1 MFANYLKVALRN
13 IKKYKAYSFINIV
26 GLAVGMTCCIL
37 ILLYVRAELSFD
49 KYHDN
54 HKQIYRVTR
63 QWFNEDGVVNLHLGH
78 VAPPV
83 GPLLKNDFPDIIHSV
98 RLFNLGRP
106 LLNYA
111 GKYFE
116 EDRFFFAEKD
126 VFQVFTFPLLQGDP
140 ASALLDP
147 FAVVVSESVAQR
159 YFGEQSPMGETMTFE
174 IDGRKGDLK
183 VTGVMEDILFNSH
196 FHADFFVSFTT
207 FERYV
212 GKRAMEDW
220 SSNNY
225 ATYLLMPEEYDITL
239 LKAQLDP
246 FVDRHMSEGRS
257 LTTKL
262 KLQKLTDIH
271 LHSHLDSEIEANG
284 NITFV
289 YMFSLIA
296 LFILLIACI
305 NFMNLATARSAGRAR
320 EVGLRKVVGAE
331 RGQLIRQFLSE
342 SIILSVVSLLIAVL
356 LSRLLLPIFN
366 GFVQRELP
374 LDFYADPVIL
384 IGLFLIAGLV
394 GFLSGIYPAVF
405 LSAFQPVKVLKG
417 YLESNSRGLSFRT
430 ILVVFQFAI
439 SITLIISVGM
449 VSRQLNYM
457 QDKEL
462 GFDKEQIVVL
472 PSSPVIAR
480 NLESTKELLK
490 QHSGVLEVSAAK
502 RVPSGRLLDS
512 AGARVIRG
520 EESERISFRIA
531 MLRVDADYIPTFGME
546 LAAGRNFSK
555 EMPTDR
561 QEAFILNETAVQRIG
576 WESSQAAINQQFGY
590 GRQNGRIIGVV
601 KDFHFESLH
610 QEIAPIVLLY
620 SSFSLN
626 QISLKLR
633 GSDIPGTM
641 AFLQEKWEQ
650 YRPNRP
656 FSYYFIDE
664 NFDQQ
669 YRSEQNLRRTF
680 SAFAFLAIVIACLG
694 LFGLASY
701 TAEQRTREVG
711 IRKVLGASVPGIVV
725 LFSKDFSRWVLLANL
740 ISFPLAYWAMNKWL
754 QNFAY
759 RAVIPWWLFV
769 LAGLSA
775 LGIALL
781 TVGYQSLKAALAD
794 PVKAIKYE

>member
-257 LTTKL
+257 L
-262 KLQKLTDIH
+262 H
-271 LHSHLDSEIEANG
+271 ENG
-284 NITFV
+284 N
-289 YMFSLIA
+289 
-296 LFILLIACI
+296 
-305 NFMNLATARSAGRAR
+305 
-320 EVGLRKVVGAE
+320 
-331 RGQLIRQFLSE
+331 
-342 SIILSVVSLLIAVL
+342 
-356 LSRLLLPIFN
+356 
-366 GFVQRELP
+366 
-374 LDFYADPVIL
+374 
-384 IGLFLIAGLV
+384 
-394 GFLSGIYPAVF
+394 
-405 LSAFQPVKVLKG
+405 
-417 YLESNSRGLSFRT
+417 
-430 ILVVFQFAI
+430 
-439 SITLIISVGM
+439 
-449 VSRQLNYM
+449 
-457 QDKEL
+457 
-462 GFDKEQIVVL
+462 
-472 PSSPVIAR
+472 
-480 NLESTKELLK
+480 
-490 QHSGVLEVSAAK
+490 
-502 RVPSGRLLDS
+502 
-512 AGARVIRG
+512 
-520 EESERISFRIA
+520 
-531 MLRVDADYIPTFGME
+531 
-546 LAAGRNFSK
+546 
-555 EMPTDR
+555 
-561 QEAFILNETAVQRIG
+561 
-576 WESSQAAINQQFGY
+576 
-590 GRQNGRIIGVV
+590 
-601 KDFHFESLH
+601 
-610 QEIAPIVLLY
+610 
-620 SSFSLN
+620 
-626 QISLKLR
+626 
-633 GSDIPGTM
+633 
-641 AFLQEKWEQ
+641 
-650 YRPNRP
+650 
-656 FSYYFIDE
+656 
-664 NFDQQ
+664 
-669 YRSEQNLRRTF
+669 
-680 SAFAFLAIVIACLG
+680 
-694 LFGLASY
+694 
-701 TAEQRTREVG
+701 
-711 IRKVLGASVPGIVV
+711 
-725 LFSKDFSRWVLLANL
+725 
-740 ISFPLAYWAMNKWL
+740 
-754 QNFAY
+754 
-759 RAVIPWWLFV
+759 
-769 LAGLSA
+769 
-775 LGIALL
+775 
-781 TVGYQSLKAALAD
+781 
-794 PVKAIKYE
+794 